1 MLRVTRADPGW
12 LVAIQT
18 SFPGWTAT
26 VDGQRADVER
36 ADYAFTAVAVDAGTH
51 EVVLRYRP
59 RSVRYGLIVTAEA
72 LVLMVIWL
80 ATSRPRTPRARRA
93 RIPWDPTKA
102 PLPPEPEPELP
113 PEPGPALP
121 QEPPEWPRA

>member
-1 MLRVTRADPGW
+1 MTRADPGW

-18 SFPGWTAT
+18 SYPGWTAT
-26 VDGQRADVER
+26 VDGKRADVER

-59 RSVRYGLIVTAEA
+59 RSVRYGMIVTAEA

-102 PLPPEPEPELP
+102 PLRRSRSRRLP
-113 PEPGPALP
+113 AGS
-121 QEPPEWPRA
+121 EPPEWPRA